1 MFIEFTVEGKVIGQ
15 KRPLF
20 TDWHIKLPHIDE
32 SQGDHLKLR
41 DLIHSIVANE
51 VDAFQTR
58 QEQRKLAQVM
68 SKQKIEQEAQNGKV
82 DPGGRDFQQSVD
94 VEDAVAVALQAFEDS
109 LYYVFVDDVQ
119 QTHLDYEV
127 FLKNNSRV
135 AFLRLTALVGG

>member
-1 MFIEFTVEGKVIGQ
+1 MSIEFTVEGKVIGQ

-20 TDWHIKLPHIDE
+20 TDWHIKLPRIDE

-41 DLIHSIVANE
+41 DLIRSIVANE

-68 SKQKIEQEAQNGKV
+68 SKQKIKQEAQNGKV

-94 VEDAVAVALQAFEDS
+94 VEDAVAVALQAFEDG

-119 QTHLDYEV
+119 QTHLDDEV

>member
-1 MFIEFTVEGKVIGQ
+1 MSIEFTIEGKVIGQ

-20 TDWHIKLPHIDE
+20 TDWHIKLPPIDE

-41 DLIHSIVANE
+41 DLIRSIVTNE

-68 SKQKIEQEAQNGKV
+68 SKQKIEQGAQKGKI
-82 DPGGRDFQQSVD
+82 DPGEKEFQQSVD
-94 VEDAVAVALQAFEDS
+94 VEDAVAVALQAFEDG
-109 LYYVFVDDVQ
+109 LYYVFIDDVQ
-119 QTHLDYEV
+119 QTQLDGEV

-135 AFLRLTALVGG
+135 VFLRLTALVGG

>member
-1 MFIEFTVEGKVIGQ
+1 MSIEFTVEGKVIGQ

-20 TDWHIKLPHIDE
+20 TDWHIKLLPIDD

-41 DLIHSIVANE
+41 DLIRSIVANE

-68 SKQKIEQEAQNGKV
+68 SKQKIEQGAQKGKI
-82 DPGGRDFQQSVD
+82 DPGEKEFQQSVD
-94 VEDAVAVALQAFEDS
+94 VEDAVAVALQALEDG
-109 LYYVFVDDVQ
+109 LYYVFVDEVQ
-119 QTHLDYEV
+119 QMHLDGEV

-135 AFLRLTALVGG
+135 VFLRLTALVGG